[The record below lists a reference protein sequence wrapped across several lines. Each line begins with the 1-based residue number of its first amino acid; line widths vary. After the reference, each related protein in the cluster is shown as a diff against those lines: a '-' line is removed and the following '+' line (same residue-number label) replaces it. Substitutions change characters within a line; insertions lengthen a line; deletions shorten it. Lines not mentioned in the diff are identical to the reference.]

1 MRVLWSLSRR
11 FGSAA
16 LSLAILITLTFV
28 LVNVT
33 PGSPVYGI
41 LGPKASP
48 ASIAELTHSLGL
60 DQPFWQQYLHWW
72 NNLIHGDLGYSY
84 LVQRPVSGLLASYE
98 MNTLALQIVS
108 IAASLLIAF
117 GLGLAHGVYYNRA
130 AGRVIGGIELALY
143 ALPSFFSG
151 TLLILWFSMGLGWF
165 PAGGVENLRLPQQT
179 VGSTTL
185 HLALP
190 AMTIV
195 LLTVPVLSRYFAQSV
210 HEELGR
216 DYVRSAAAR
225 GASPARILIRH
236 VVRNALRPLVT
247 VLGLSLPSI
256 FAGGVVVETVFSYP
270 GLGWL
275 LWRSALS
282 QDYPVLIGIVLVIG
296 ILTVLGNLL
305 ADIANTL
312 LDPRT
317 GYA

>member
-1 MRVLWSLSRR
+1 MRILWGVSRR
-11 FGSAA
+11 LGSAG
-16 LSLAILITLTFV
+16 LSLAILVTLTFI
-28 LVNVT
+28 LVDIA
-33 PGSPVYGI
+33 PGSPVYGM

-48 ASIAELTHSLGL
+48 ASIAELTRSLGL
-60 DQPFWQQYLHWW
+60 DQPFWLRYLHWW
-72 NNLIHGDLGYSY
+72 THLARGDLGNSY
-84 LVQRPVSGLLASYE
+84 LVQRPVASLLARYE
-98 MNTLALQIVS
+98 LNTLALQLVS
-108 IAASLLIAF
+108 LAASLLIAF
-117 GLGLAHGVYYNRA
+117 GLGLAHGVLYRRVGGRA
-130 AGRVIGGIELALY
+130 IGGLELALY

-151 TLLILWFSMGLGWF
+151 TLLILWFSMDLGWF
-165 PAGGVENLRLPQQT
+165 PAGGIEDLRLTQQT
-179 VGSTTL
+179 AASTVR

-190 AMTIV
+190 AVTIV

-216 DYVRSAAAR
+216 DYVRSALAR
-225 GASPARILIRH
+225 GASPSRIVLRH
-236 VVRNALRPLVT
+236 VIRNAMRPLVT

-256 FAGGVVVETVFSYP
+256 FAGGVVVETVFAYP

-296 ILTVLGNLL
+296 VLTVLGNLL
-305 ADIANTL
+305 ADIVNTL

>member
-1 MRVLWSLSRR
+1 MRVLWGISRKL
-11 FGSAA
+11 GSAA
-16 LSLAILITLTFV
+16 LSLAILVTLTFV
-28 LVNVT
+28 LVSIA
-33 PGSPVYGI
+33 PGSPVYGL
-41 LGPKASP
+41 LGPKAAP

-60 DQPFWQQYLHWW
+60 DQPFWEQYLHWW
-72 NNLIHGDLGYSY
+72 ANLARGDLGNSY

-108 IAASLLIAF
+108 ITASLLIAF

-130 AGRVIGGIELALY
+130 SGRVIGGIELALY

-190 AMTIV
+190 AMTVV

>member
-1 MRVLWSLSRR
+1 MRILWGISRKLGSAVLSLS
-11 FGSAA
+11 
-16 LSLAILITLTFV
+16 ILVTLTFI
-28 LVNVT
+28 LVDIA
-33 PGSPVYGI
+33 PGSPVYGM

-60 DQPFWQQYLHWW
+60 DQPFWLRYLHWW
-72 NNLIHGDLGYSY
+72 THLARGDLGNSY
-84 LVQRPVSGLLASYE
+84 LVQRPVASLLASYE
-98 MNTLALQIVS
+98 LNTLALQLVS
-108 IAASLLIAF
+108 LTASLLIAF
-117 GLGLAHGVYYNRA
+117 GLGLAHGVLYDRGG
-130 AGRVIGGIELALY
+130 GRVIGGLELALY

-151 TLLILWFSMGLGWF
+151 TLLILWFSMDLGWF
-165 PAGGVENLRLPQQT
+165 PAGGVEDLRLTQQT
-179 VGSTTL
+179 AASTAR

-190 AMTIV
+190 ALTVV

-216 DYVRSAAAR
+216 DYVRSASAR
-225 GASPARILIRH
+225 GASPSRILLRH
-236 VVRNALRPLVT
+236 VIRNAMRPLVT

-256 FAGGVVVETVFSYP
+256 FAGGVVVETVFAYP

-305 ADIANTL
+305 ADIVNTL

>member
-1 MRVLWSLSRR
+1 MRMLWGVSGKL
-11 FGSAA
+11 GSAA
-16 LSLAILITLTFV
+16 LSLAILITLSFV
-28 LVNVT
+28 LVHIA

-60 DQPFWQQYLHWW
+60 DQPFWRQYLAWW
-72 NNLIHGDLGYSY
+72 GELAHGRLGYSY
-84 LVQRPVSGLLASYE
+84 LVHRPVAGLIARYE
-98 MNTLALQIVS
+98 LNTLSLQVIS

-117 GLGLAHGVYYNRA
+117 GLGIAHGVYYNRTT
-130 AGRVIGGIELALY
+130 GQLIGGLELALY

-151 TLLILWFSMGLGWF
+151 ALLILWFSMDLGWF
-165 PAGGVENLRLPQQT
+165 PAGGVEDLRLAHQSAAS
-179 VGSTTL
+179 VAL

-190 AMTIV
+190 ATTIV
-195 LLTVPVLSRYFAQSV
+195 LLSVPALSRYFAQSV

-225 GASPARILIRH
+225 GASPARILLRH
-236 VVRNALRPLVT
+236 VIRNALRPLIT
-247 VLGLSLPSI
+247 MLGLSLPTI
-256 FAGGVVVETVFSYP
+256 IAGGVVVETVFAYP

-282 QDYPVLIGIVLVIG
+282 QDYPVLIGIILVIG

-312 LDPRT
+312 LDPRV
-317 GYA
+317 GYG

>member
-1 MRVLWSLSRR
+1 MRILWGISRR
-11 FGSAA
+11 LGNAA
-16 LSLAILITLTFV
+16 LSLAILVTLTFI
-28 LVNVT
+28 LVDIA
-33 PGSPVYGI
+33 PGSPVYGM

-60 DQPFWQQYLHWW
+60 DQPFWLRYLHWW
-72 NNLIHGDLGYSY
+72 VHLARGDLGNSY
-84 LVQRPVSGLLASYE
+84 LVQRPVASLLASYE
-98 MNTLALQIVS
+98 LNTLALQLIS
-108 IAASLLIAF
+108 LAASLLIAF
-117 GLGLAHGVYYNRA
+117 GLGLAHGVLYNRGG
-130 AGRVIGGIELALY
+130 GRAIGGLELALY

-151 TLLILWFSMGLGWF
+151 TLLILWFSMDLGWF
-165 PAGGVENLRLPQQT
+165 PAGGIEDLRLTQQT
-179 VGSTTL
+179 VGSTAR

-190 AMTIV
+190 ALTIV

-225 GASPARILIRH
+225 GASPARILLRH
-236 VVRNALRPLVT
+236 VIRNALRPLVT

-256 FAGGVVVETVFSYP
+256 FAGGVVVETVFAYP

-305 ADIANTL
+305 ADIVNTL

>member
-1 MRVLWSLSRR
+1 MRILSGVSRR
-11 FGSAA
+11 LGSAV
-16 LSLAILITLTFV
+16 LSLAILITLTFI

-48 ASIAELTHSLGL
+48 QSIAELTHSLGL
-60 DQPFWQQYLHWW
+60 DQPFWRQYLHWW
-72 NNLIHGDLGYSY
+72 GDLAHGRLGYSY
-84 LVQRPVSGLLASYE
+84 LLQRPVTQLIASYE
-98 MNTLALQIVS
+98 LNTLALQLVS
-108 IAASLLIAF
+108 LSASLLVAF
-117 GLGLAHGVYYNRA
+117 GLGLAHGVFYERG
-130 AGRVIGGIELALY
+130 AGRAIGGLELALY

-151 TLLILWFSMGLGWF
+151 TLLILWFSMHLGWF
-165 PAGGVENLRLPQQT
+165 PAGGVEDLRLAHQT
-179 VGSTTL
+179 AASTML

-190 AMTIV
+190 ALTIV

-225 GASPARILIRH
+225 GASPSRILVRH
-236 VVRNALRPLVT
+236 VLRNALRPLVT
-247 VLGLSLPSI
+247 ILGLSLPSI
-256 FAGGVVVETVFSYP
+256 FAAGVVVETVFAYP

>member
-1 MRVLWSLSRR
+1 MRILSGVSRR
-11 FGSAA
+11 LGSAA
-16 LSLAILITLTFV
+16 LSLAILVTLTFG
-28 LVNVT
+28 LVNIA

-60 DQPFWQQYLHWW
+60 DRPVWWQYLHWW
-72 NNLIHGDLGYSY
+72 GRLARGDLGHSY
-84 LVQRPVSGLLASYE
+84 LVQRPVGALLVSYE
-98 MNTLALQIVS
+98 LNTLALQLVS
-108 IAASLLIAF
+108 LTASLLIAF
-117 GLGLAHGVYYNRA
+117 GLGLAHGVFYARG
-130 AGRVIGGIELALY
+130 AGRALGGLELGLY

-151 TLLILWFSMGLGWF
+151 TLLILWFSMDLGWF
-165 PAGGVENLRLPQQT
+165 PAGGIEDLRLARQT
-179 VGSTTL
+179 AASIAL

-190 AMTIV
+190 ACTIV
-195 LLTVPVLSRYFAQSV
+195 LFTVPVLSRYFAQSV

-225 GASPARILIRH
+225 GASPARILVRH
-236 VVRNALRPLVT
+236 VIRNALRPLVT

-256 FAGGVVVETVFSYP
+256 LAGGVVVETVFSYP

-296 ILTVLGNLL
+296 VLTVLGNLL

>member
-1 MRVLWSLSRR
+1 MRILAGISRR
-11 FGSAA
+11 VGSAA
-16 LSLAILITLTFV
+16 LSLVILVTLTFI
-28 LVNVT
+28 LVNVA

-41 LGPKASP
+41 LGPKAP
-48 ASIAELTHSLGL
+48 HAAIVALTHSLGL
-60 DQPFWQQYLHWW
+60 DRPFWWRYFHWW
-72 NNLIHGDLGYSY
+72 GQLAQGRLGYSY
-84 LVQRPVSGLLASYE
+84 LVEQPVTHLIASYE
-98 MNTLALQIVS
+98 LNTLALQCVS
-108 IAASLLIAF
+108 LVASLLIAF
-117 GLGLAHGVYYNRA
+117 ALGLAHGVYYDRA
-130 AGRVIGGIELALY
+130 AGRAIGGFELAFY
-143 ALPSFFSG
+143 ALPSFFTG
-151 TLLILWFSMGLGWF
+151 TLLILWFSMDLGWF
-165 PAGGVENLRLPQQT
+165 PAGGVENLRLEHQT
-179 VGSTTL
+179 AGSVAR

-190 AMTIV
+190 AVTIV
-195 LLTVPVLSRYFAQSV
+195 LFTVPVLSRYFAQSV

-225 GASPARILIRH
+225 GASPGRILIRH

-247 VLGLSLPSI
+247 VLGLSLPSL
-256 FAGGVVVETVFSYP
+256 FAGGVVVETVYSYP